1 MMADVAV
8 DAELLAELL
17 AELEDLRAARSLNA
31 ARVAEAES
39 RANWLA
45 QRADEAEAERD
56 AAVERADEAGA
67 EAEAE
72 RDEVCARR
80 IGYVVLRE
88 YGVDLGPWACLPTE
102 HERRIDTAAGLVL
115 D

>member
-1 MMADVAV
+1 MADVAV

-56 AAVERADEAGA
+56 
-67 EAEAE
+67 
-72 RDEVCARR
+72 EVCARR